1 VRTSINKIFLPHE
14 KGKNLASFFSSSSHI
29 TMNVVPDYNHFSFP
43 DVTWHN
49 SFLYE
54 IWGEIGKKLGG
65 KNINKNIL
73 IYSDK
78 KVNGGYCNERKFRN
92 EKEVR

>member
-1 VRTSINKIFLPHE
+1 
-14 KGKNLASFFSSSSHI
+14 
-29 TMNVVPDYNHFSFP
+29 MPDNSHFSFP
-43 DVTWHN
+43 FDITCHN

-73 IYSDK
+73 NHLDK
-78 KVNGGYCNERKFRN
+78 KENRGY
-92 EKEVR
+92 